1 MKYNGMVPDV
11 VIVGDINIDIITEPL
26 EIDLATQ
33 KEAEIISKGFLQALG
48 GNAGNSAMAL
58 AGLGLQSR
66 LIGAL
71 SDDPISNWLIDI
83 LTKGGVEFCN
93 CPKEKPS
100 AITFAL
106 TYADGTRTFIS
117 DLGANQL
124 LAFEDIDP
132 NLIEGK
138 HLLRAGYWWAPKF
151 MGLGTKA
158 LFRIAKEKGLS
169 TSIDIAWDPQGWTL
183 ERREGVYDC
192 LEYCDILFLNNK
204 ELEALTQ
211 MDLDEGANFLLGK
224 GVQLI
229 GLHFGEQGCRIY
241 TGQDIVQIPSFSVQL
256 NNPTG
261 TGDVFNAAFIYGYL
275 QQWNYQKI
283 GKFANA
289 GSALHLSN
297 RAKPYPSSNEIQ
309 NFLKSHG
316 N

>member
-1 MKYNGMVPDV
+1 MVPDV
-11 VIVGDINIDIITEPL
+11 VTIGDINIDLLTEPMQ
-26 EIDLATQ
+26 IDLAKQ

-48 GNAGNSAMAL
+48 GNAGNSAMAM
-58 AGLGLQSR
+58 AKLGLKSR

-71 SDDPISNWLIDI
+71 GSDPISNWLIDV
-83 LTKGGVEFCN
+83 LTKNGVEFCI

-124 LAFEDIDP
+124 LSFEDIDA

-138 HLLRAGYWWAPKF
+138 HLLRAGYWWAPNL
-151 MGLGTKA
+151 MGSGTKE
-158 LFRIAKEKGLS
+158 LFRIAKEKGLT

-204 ELEALTQ
+204 ELQALTQ
-211 MDLDEGANFLLGK
+211 LDLDEGASFLLEK

-229 GLHFGEQGCRIY
+229 GLHYGEKGCRIY
-241 TGQDIVQIPSFSVQL
+241 TGQDIVQVQSFPVQL

-275 QQWNYQKI
+275 QKWDLQKI

-289 GSALHLSN
+289 SSALHLSD
-297 RAKPYPSSNEIQ
+297 RAKPYPTSKEIQ
-309 NFLKSHG
+309 NFLKSHSS
-316 N
+316 